1 MTEDKVEQNTLE
13 ILAGL
18 GWRVLHG
25 PEIGPDGSSERQYTD
40 AVLMG
45 RLKRAIVRLNADVP
59 ETARDE
65 AIKRVVRTA
74 EPTLLLDNRDFH
86 NLLVNGVDVE
96 CRDESGELRANKV
109 WLVDTVNPENNEF
122 VAVNQYT
129 MMQGD
134 FHRRPD
140 VVLFVNGLPL
150 GVIELKDPTEEKA
163 SQKAAYNQLQT
174 YKAEIPALFRFNEL
188 LIISDGIDA
197 EMGTISS
204 NYERFLPWKTIGGD
218 KELGGV
224 PMLEVLLHGAC
235 DKTRLLDLVRSYV
248 VFERDDENHTYIKKL
263 AAYHQYWAVT
273 KAVGRTVTAT
283 QPEADHR
290 VGVVWHTQGSGK
302 SLSMVFYS
310 GKLMLNESL
319 HNPTIVVITDRNDL
333 DNQLFG
339 TFSNCVDLL
348 RETPQQATSRDN
360 LQELLTRE
368 SGGIIFTT
376 NAKFFPDDGTNDFPL
391 LSDRSNIVVV
401 ADEAHRSQYNFIDGF
416 AKHIRQ
422 ALPNASFIGF
432 TGTPIEHEDKNTPAV
447 FGSYIDIYDI
457 QQAVEDKATVP
468 IYYES
473 RLIELDIDASMRLN
487 VDKEIDELLEAEE
500 LDKQEEYKARNAQL
514 EAIVGN
520 SKRID
525 RIAQDIVEH
534 FESRLEAMDGKG
546 MVVVMSRRIAIEVYD
561 AIVQIRPEWHSDSD
575 DKGFI
580 KVVMTGS
587 ASDPLEWQQHI
598 RNKER
603 RMRLAERMKKS
614 DSDLKLVIVCD
625 MWLTGFDAPSLHT
638 MYLDKPMKGHNLMQA
653 IARINR
659 VYKDKPGGLVVD
671 YLGVAAALRE
681 ALETYTVSGGE
692 GRPTLD
698 QAEAV
703 AVMKEK
709 FEVLQDMFSGFDY
722 RRYFTVDTGAQMQIL
737 LDAQEYVLGLDD
749 GEKRLKQHVL
759 ELSKAFALSV
769 PHAEALAIREHVAFS
784 QAVKARLAKISDK
797 KGMSVEDY
805 NAAIRQIVDKAIA
818 PAGVV
823 DIFAAAGMERPN
835 LSILSEEFLAEIRG
849 MERKN
854 LAIEALQR
862 LLNDEVKA
870 RFATNAVK
878 ARSFS
883 EMLEQALMR
892 YKNNSIEAAHVI
904 EELIEI
910 ARKIRDSEKEAEA
923 LGLSPDEV
931 AFYDAL
937 AANDSAREVMG
948 DDQLRKLAAI
958 LVQRV
963 RANVSVDWTVRLD
976 AQARLRVEVKRL
988 LREYGYPPDQEKMA
1002 TDLVLEQASLFGEEW
1017 GGQRVISEVRSEDE
1031 SNDDYGAHI

>member
-1 MTEDKVEQNTLE
+1 MTEDKVEQNALE
-13 ILAGL
+13 ILQSL
-18 GWRVLHG
+18 GWQVLHG
-25 PEIGPDGSSERQYTD
+25 PEIGPDGSGERQYTD
-40 AVLMG
+40 AVLKQ
-45 RLKRAIVRLNADVP
+45 RLEEAVSRINPQIPQA
-59 ETARDE
+59 ARDE
-65 AIKRVVRTA
+65 AIKRILRTT
-74 EPTLLLDNRDFH
+74 EPTLLLDNREFH

-96 CRDESGELRANKV
+96 YRDEQGDVRTNKV
-109 WLVDTVNPENNEF
+109 WLLDTRLPENNEF

-134 FHRRPD
+134 YHRRPD
-140 VVLFVNGLPL
+140 VVLFVNGLSL

-163 SQKAAYNQLQT
+163 SLKAAYNQLQT

-197 EMGTISS
+197 EMGTLSS
-204 NYERFLPWKTIGGD
+204 GYQRFLPWKTIDGEKD
-218 KELGGV
+218 LHGV
-224 PMLEVLLHGAC
+224 PMLEVLLRGIC
-235 DKTRLLDLVRSYV
+235 DRARLLDLACNYV
-248 VFERDDENHTYIKKL
+248 VFERDDENHSYIKKL

-273 KAVGRTVTAT
+273 KAVDQTVVAT

-302 SLSMVFYS
+302 SLSMVFYA

-319 HNPTIVVITDRNDL
+319 RNPTIVVITDRNDL

-339 TFSNCVDLL
+339 TFGNCVDLL
-348 RETPQQATSRDN
+348 RETPQQADSREN
-360 LQELLTRE
+360 LQELLRRE
-368 SGGIIFTT
+368 AGGIIFAT

-391 LSDRSNIVVV
+391 LSDRSNIVVM

-447 FGSYIDIYDI
+447 FGDYIDIYDI
-457 QQAVEDKATVP
+457 EQAVKDGATVP

-473 RLIELDIDASMRLN
+473 RLIELDIDTSMRLN
-487 VDKEIDELLEAEE
+487 MDKEIDELLEAEE

-520 SKRID
+520 SKRIG
-525 RIAQDIVEH
+525 RIAQDMVEH

-546 MVVVMSRRIAIEVYD
+546 MVVVMSRRIAVELYD
-561 AIVQIRPEWHSDSD
+561 AIIQIRPDWHSDD
-575 DKGFI
+575 DMQGFI

-603 RMRLAERMKKS
+603 RGKLAERMKKS
-614 DSDLKLVIVCD
+614 DSALKLVIVCD
-625 MWLTGFDAPSLHT
+625 MWLTGFDSPSLHT

-681 ALETYTVSGGE
+681 ALETYTVSGGN

-709 FEVLQDMFSGFDY
+709 LEVLQGLFSNFDY
-722 RRYFTVDTGAQMQIL
+722 ERYFAADTGTQMQII

-769 PHAEALAIREHVAFS
+769 PHPDALAIRDHVAFF

-797 KGMSVEDY
+797 KGMSAEDY

-823 DIFAAAGMERPN
+823 DIFEAAGMERPN

-862 LLNDEVKA
+862 LLNDEVRV
-870 RFATNAVK
+870 RFAANAVK

-883 EMLEQALMR
+883 EMLEQALAR
-892 YKNNSIEAAHVI
+892 YKNNSIEAAQVI
-904 EELIEI
+904 EELIDI
-910 ARKIRDSEKEAEA
+910 ARKIRESESEAEA
-923 LGLSPDEV
+923 LGLSSDEV

-937 AANDSAREVMG
+937 AANGSAREVMG

-963 RANVSVDWTVRLD
+963 RANVTVDWTLRAD

-988 LREYGYPPDQEKMA
+988 LREYGYPPDEEKIA
-1002 TDLVLEQASLFGEEW
+1002 TELVLEQASLFGEEW
-1017 GGQRVISEVRSEDE
+1017 GK
-1031 SNDDYGAHI
+1031 

>member
-1 MTEDKVEQNTLE
+1 MTEDKVEQNALE
-13 ILAGL
+13 ILATL
-18 GWRVLHG
+18 GWWVLHG
-25 PEIGPDGSSERQYTD
+25 PEIGPDGSGERAYTD
-40 AVLMG
+40 GVLGG
-45 RLKRAIVRLNADVP
+45 RLDNAIMRLNPDVS
-59 ETARDE
+59 AMAQAE
-65 AIKRVVRTA
+65 AVKRVVRTS
-74 EPTLLLDNRDFH
+74 EPTLLLDNREFH

-96 CRDESGELRANKV
+96 YRDENGDMRTNKV
-109 WLVDTVNPENNEF
+109 WLLDTEHPENNEF

-134 FHRRPD
+134 YHRRPD

-150 GVIELKDPTEEKA
+150 AVIELKDPTEEKA
-163 SQKAAYNQLQT
+163 SLKAAYNQLQT

-188 LIISDGIDA
+188 LIISDGLDA
-197 EMGTISS
+197 EVGTLSA
-204 NYERFLPWKTIGGD
+204 NYERFTPWKTIDGN
-218 KELGGV
+218 KEIAGV
-224 PMLEVLLHGAC
+224 PMLEILLRGMC
-235 DKTRLLDLVRSYV
+235 DKARFMDIVRSYV
-248 VFERDDENHTYIKKL
+248 VFERDEENLTYIKKL

-273 KAVGRTVTAT
+273 KAVQSTIAAT
-283 QPEADHR
+283 QPESDHR
-290 VGVVWHTQGSGK
+290 IGVVWHTQGSGK

-310 GKLMLNESL
+310 GKLVLEPGL
-319 HNPTIVVITDRNDL
+319 RNPTIIVITDRNDL
-333 DNQLFG
+333 DNQLYGVFG
-339 TFSNCVDLL
+339 NCVDLL
-348 RETPQQATSRDN
+348 RETPQQAESRDN
-360 LQELLTRE
+360 LQELLRRE
-368 SGGIIFTT
+368 AGGIIFTT
-376 NAKFFPDDGTNDFPL
+376 NAKFFPESGNDYPML
-391 LSDRSNIVVV
+391 TDRSNIIVM

-422 ALPNASFIGF
+422 ALPNASFIGY

-447 FGSYIDIYDI
+447 FGKYIDIYDI
-457 QQAVEDKATVP
+457 EQAVQDGATVP

-473 RLIELDIDASMRLN
+473 RLIELDIDTSMRMRM
-487 VDKEIDELLEAEE
+487 DKEIDELLEAEE
-500 LDKQEEYKARNAQL
+500 LDKQEEYKTRNAQL

-520 SKRID
+520 SKRIS
-525 RIAQDIVEH
+525 RIASDIVDH
-534 FESRLEAMDGKG
+534 FENRLEAMEGKG
-546 MVVVMSRRIAIEVYD
+546 MIVVMSRRIAIELYD
-561 AIVQIRPEWHSDSD
+561 AITQIRPDWHSSKD
-575 DKGFI
+575 DEGTV

-603 RMRLAERMKKS
+603 RGKLAGRMKDAAS
-614 DSDLKLVIVCD
+614 SMKLVIVCD
-625 MWLTGFDAPSLHT
+625 MWLTGFDVPSMHT

-681 ALETYTVSGGE
+681 ALETYTTSGGA
-692 GRPTLD
+692 GKPMLD

-709 FEVLQDMFSGFDY
+709 FEVLQDMFSNFEY
-722 RRYFTVDTGAQMQIL
+722 VQFFSPDTGKQMQII
-737 LDAQEYVLGLDD
+737 LDAQEYVLGLDE

-769 PHAEALAIREHVAFS
+769 PHADALAIRDHVAFF
-784 QAVKARLAKISDK
+784 QAVKARLAKISDM
-797 KGMSVEDY
+797 KGMSAEDY

-823 DIFAAAGMERPN
+823 DIFEAAGLERPN
-835 LSILSEEFLAEIRG
+835 LSILSEDFLAEIRG
-849 MERKN
+849 MDRHN
-854 LAIEALQR
+854 LAVEALQR

-870 RFATNAVK
+870 RFSTNAVK
-878 ARSFS
+878 ARSFA
-883 EMLEQALMR
+883 EMLDNALRR
-892 YKNNSIEAAHVI
+892 YKNNSIEAAQII

-910 ARKIRDSEKEAEA
+910 ARKIRDSEKEAEE

-937 AANDSAREVMG
+937 AANGSARDVMG
-948 DDQLRKLAAI
+948 NDQLRQLARV

-963 RANVSVDWTVRLD
+963 RSNISVDWTFRLD

-1002 TDLVLEQASLFGEEW
+1002 TDLVLEQASLFGEDW
-1017 GGQRVISEVRSEDE
+1017 GK
-1031 SNDDYGAHI
+1031 

>member
-1 MTEDKVEQNTLE
+1 MTEDKVEQNALE

-25 PEIGPDGSSERQYTD
+25 PEIGPDGSGERAYTD
-40 AVLMG
+40 AALKS
-45 RLKRAIVRLNADVP
+45 RLEQAV
-59 ETARDE
+59 ARINPDIPQAAQAE
-65 AIKRVVRTA
+65 AVKRVLRTS
-74 EPTLLLDNRDFH
+74 EPTLLLDNREFH
-86 NLLVNGVDVE
+86 SLLVNGVDVE
-96 CRDESGELRANKV
+96 YRDESGNVRTNKV
-109 WLVDTVNPENNEF
+109 WLLDTESAGNNEF

-150 GVIELKDPTEEKA
+150 AVIELKDPTAEKA
-163 SQKAAYNQLQT
+163 NLKSAYHQLQT
-174 YKAEIPALFRFNEL
+174 YKAEIPAMFRFNEL
-188 LIISDGIDA
+188 LITSDGIDA
-197 EMGTISS
+197 TLGTISS
-204 NYERFLPWKTIGGD
+204 DYQRFLPWKTIDGS

-224 PMLEVLLHGAC
+224 PMLEVLLRGAC
-235 DKTRLLDLVRSYV
+235 DPARLLDLVRSYV

-273 KAVGRTVTAT
+273 KAVQSTLHAT
-283 QPEADHR
+283 EPDSDHR

-310 GKLMLNESL
+310 GKLVLEPEL
-319 HNPTIVVITDRNDL
+319 HNPTVVVITDRNDL
-333 DNQLFG
+333 DDQLFG

-348 RETPQQATSRDN
+348 RETPQHADSRDN
-360 LQELLTRE
+360 LQELLRRE
-368 SGGIIFTT
+368 AGGIIFTT

-391 LSDRSNIVVV
+391 LSDRSNIVVM

-432 TGTPIEHEDKNTPAV
+432 TGTPIEHQDKSTPAV
-447 FGSYIDIYDI
+447 FGNYIDVYDI
-457 QQAVEDKATVP
+457 QQAVADGATVP

-487 VDKEIDELLEAEE
+487 MDKEIDQLLEAEE
-500 LDKQEEYKARNAQL
+500 LDRAEEFKTRNAQL

-520 SKRID
+520 SKRIE
-525 RIAQDIVEH
+525 RIAQDIVGH
-534 FESRLEAMDGKG
+534 FESRLETMDGKG
-546 MVVVMSRRIAIEVYD
+546 MIVTMSRRIAVELYD
-561 AIVQIRPEWHSDSD
+561 AIIQLRPDWHGDAD
-575 DKGFI
+575 DEGFI

-603 RMRLAERMKKS
+603 RTRLAERMKKS

-625 MWLTGFDAPSLHT
+625 MWLTGFDVPSMHT

-659 VYKDKPGGLVVD
+659 VYRDKPGGLVVD

-709 FEVLQDMFSGFDY
+709 FEILRDLFSGFDY
-722 RRYFTVDTGAQMQIL
+722 ERYFSADTNRQMQII
-737 LDAQEYVLGLDD
+737 LDAQEYILGLDD
-749 GEKRLKQHVL
+749 GEKRLKQYVV
-759 ELSKAFALSV
+759 ELGKAFALSV
-769 PHAEALAIREHVAFS
+769 PHDDALALREHVAFF

-797 KGMSVEDY
+797 KGMSAEDY
-805 NAAIRQIVDKAIA
+805 TAAIRQIVDKAIA

-823 DIFAAAGMERPN
+823 DIFAAAGLERPN
-835 LSILSEEFLAEIRG
+835 LSILSEDFLAEIRG

-854 LAIEALQR
+854 LAVEALQK
-862 LLNDEVKA
+862 LLNDEVRV

-883 EMLEQALMR
+883 EMLEKALAR
-892 YKNNSIEAAHVI
+892 YKNNSIEAAHVL
-904 EELIEI
+904 EELIDI
-910 ARKIRDSEKEAEA
+910 ARKIRDSEKEAEE
-923 LGLSPDEV
+923 LGLSQDEV

-937 AANDSAREVMG
+937 AANGSAREVMG

-963 RANVSVDWTVRLD
+963 RANVSVDWTIRLD
-976 AQARLRVEVKRL
+976 AQARLRVEVKRV
-988 LREYGYPPDQEKMA
+988 LREYGYPPDAEKIA
-1002 TDLVLEQASLFGEEW
+1002 TELVLEQASLFGEE
-1017 GGQRVISEVRSEDE
+1017 STKTVRGE
-1031 SNDDYGAHI
+1031 